1 MRKIFLLLTLSLLIS
16 CNNSQLEAQRSSDSE
31 IDNSLPRAEAEELPC
46 DVTQYDQVFRDVWG
60 HAGLTVTVDDITL
73 APSN

>member
-1 MRKIFLLLTLSLLIS
+1 MIS

-31 IDNSLPRAEAEELPC
+31 IDNSLPLAEAKELPC
-46 DVTQYDQVFRDVWG
+46 DVTQFDQVFSDVWG